1 MNMPVSGMFKM
12 AKKKQIRVKTSVIIT
27 GMCCT
32 SILEIV
38 ALLKGI
44 DGTLFAS
51 VIGALCLLS
60 GLVLPTPR
68 ILQGS

>member
-1 MNMPVSGMFKM
+1 MSILNSFKM
-12 AKKKQIRVKTSVIIT
+12 SKKKKIKVKTSVIIT
-27 GMCCT
+27 GMCCI

-60 GLVLPTPR
+60 GLVIPTPR

>member
-1 MNMPVSGMFKM
+1 MS
-12 AKKKQIRVKTSVIIT
+12 KKKKIKVKTSVIIT
-27 GMCCT
+27 GMCCI

-38 ALLKGI
+38 ALFKGI
-44 DGTLFAS
+44 DGTLFAT

-60 GLVLPTPR
+60 GLVIPTPR

>member
-1 MNMPVSGMFKM
+1 MSILNSFKM
-12 AKKKQIRVKTSVIIT
+12 SKKKKIKVRTSVIIT
-27 GMCCT
+27 GMCCI